1 MNEMSRKQFIK
12 ILGFGMVSV
21 AMQGIPVYAAQP
33 TKMLGGVTIVSESNT
48 DCTSSISYYIT
59 DGDQKAFYKENL
71 ILNNDVISVTTN
83 IYNVDTNGN
92 PIESSKKTETQIVK
106 CKSIDFTDKATLERA
121 TNEGWREHTETISLA
136 GAKKTVQSIQA
147 LIVAATGMGM
157 GAAESVAT
165 NLLDRMISEL
175 MNNVPDEVY
184 FKGERMT
191 SHSVG
196 KIYYRY
202 SGGIYLD
209 KAYKKLIKG
218 NLSWSRRWGH

>member
-12 ILGFGMVSV
+12 IFGLGMASV
-21 AMQGIPVYAAQP
+21 AIQGIPVYAAEP
-33 TKMLGGVTIVSESNT
+33 EKMLDGIAIVSENHTDYASN
-48 DCTSSISYYIT
+48 ISYYIT
-59 DGDQKAFYKENL
+59 ENNQKVFYRENMVL
-71 ILNNDVISVTTN
+71 SNDVISVTTN
-83 IYNVDTNGN
+83 IYNVDVNGK
-92 PIESSKKTETQIVK
+92 PIESSKRTETQIVEY
-106 CKSIDFTDKATLERA
+106 KSIDNKGEIAFGRA

-157 GAAESVAT
+157 GPAESVAT

-175 MNNVPDEVY
+175 MNNVPNEVY

>member
-12 ILGFGMVSV
+12 IFGLGMASV
-21 AMQGIPVYAAQP
+21 AIQGIPVYAAEP
-33 TKMLGGVTIVSESNT
+33 EKMLDGIAIVSENHTDYASN
-48 DCTSSISYYIT
+48 ISYYIT
-59 DGDQKAFYKENL
+59 ENNQKVFYKENMVL
-71 ILNNDVISVTTN
+71 SNDVISVTTN
-83 IYNVDTNGN
+83 IYNVDVNGK
-92 PIESSKKTETQIVK
+92 PIESSKRTETQIVE
-106 CKSIDFTDKATLERA
+106 CKSIDNKGEIAFGRA

-157 GAAESVAT
+157 GPAESVAT

-175 MNNVPDEVY
+175 MNNVPNEVY